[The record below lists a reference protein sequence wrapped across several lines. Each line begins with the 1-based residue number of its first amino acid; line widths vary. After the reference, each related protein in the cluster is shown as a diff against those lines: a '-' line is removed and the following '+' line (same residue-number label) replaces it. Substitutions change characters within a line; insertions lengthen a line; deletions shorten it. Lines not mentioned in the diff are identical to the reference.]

1 MRNEKFTKSWSKT
14 RQKSKSIYLLKF
26 ILGALIGNAGGVL
39 ICLIFFYIT
48 PFTMD
53 RNIGNYFPLILIPN
67 VLSFIIYYLK
77 WNTNEEKF
85 RKMTK

>member
-1 MRNEKFTKSWSKT
+1 MRAEKFTENWSEIRKKGKSM
-14 RQKSKSIYLLKF
+14 YLLKF
-26 ILGALIGNAGGVL
+26 IPSALIGNVGGVL
-39 ICLIFFYIT
+39 IFLTFLYIT

-53 RNIGNYFPLILIPN
+53 PKLENYLPLILIPN

-85 RKMTK
+85 GELMK

>member
-26 ILGALIGNAGGVL
+26 IPGALIGNVVGVL

-48 PFTMD
+48 PFVMD
-53 RNIGNYFPLILIPN
+53 RNIVNYFPLILIPN
-67 VLSFIIYYLK
+67 VLIFIIYYLK
-77 WNTNEEKF
+77 WNIKEEKF
-85 RKMTK
+85 REVPK